1 MLSIVLN
8 VSQNIEICKVQC
20 PLDVPAHLC
29 RVSKTSQRGD
39 INWARHKS
47 AFDLLRAAHM
57 VHKVETS
64 RSCSAQQDFNN
75 THTQHDRLNAPF
87 VSCTGPTSVVT
98 AKIWRGHLIDLDVK
112 FRRRVFRE
120 KSRKQNVFCG
130 FCSVCMTPWRVRFC
144 HKFFVT
150 DAVYVPVVQLRFGL

>member
-8 VSQNIEICKVQC
+8 ISQNIEICKVQC

-64 RSCSAQQDFNN
+64 RSCSAQQDCNN
-75 THTQHDRLNAPF
+75 TRTRHDRLNAPF

-112 FRRRVFRE
+112 FRRKVVNRMCFA
-120 KSRKQNVFCG
+120 G
-130 FCSVCMTPWRVRFC
+130 FVL
-144 HKFFVT
+144 FVWPRGEWGF
-150 DAVYVPVVQLRFGL
+150 AINSSLPMLFMSSSFSFVSGCKKL